1 MRRQSVKQL
10 GIQYERPTKKIH
22 ENKLQGN
29 LHVFLLIHLFNSLT
43 RKSFFL
49 KISARFVKKGKKY
62 GTLHEFACHPCAG
75 AMLIF
80 SVSFQF

>member
-1 MRRQSVKQL
+1 MSKGANGVTIQNMATQSSETVVSFCHHQHKQAVL
-10 GIQYERPTKKIH
+10 YF
-22 ENKLQGN
+22 NC
-29 LHVFLLIHLFNSLT
+29 VFIYLFIL
-43 RKSFFL
+43 
-49 KISARFVKKGKKY
+49 KY